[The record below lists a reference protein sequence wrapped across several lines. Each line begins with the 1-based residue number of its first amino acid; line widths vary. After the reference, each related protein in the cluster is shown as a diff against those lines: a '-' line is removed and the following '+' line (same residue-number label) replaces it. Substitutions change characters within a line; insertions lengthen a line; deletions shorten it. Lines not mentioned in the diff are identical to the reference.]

1 MGKSIIVRY
10 TGGGGNEP
18 QGRQGFLSKLPFSKS
33 KFSVSNVNKYYV
45 GVKPQPTLSCVGR
58 IEKRLIKNSLCHP
71 ELVSGSS
78 HRQKCSAICTQKS
91 NVGQVCPTDFDFN
104 TISYAS
110 WKATRHVRGDLVPAF
125 TLAEVLIT
133 LGIIGVVA
141 AMTLPTLMS
150 KYRENVTMSK
160 LKKAYTTL
168 AQAQLM
174 SISEN
179 GDVDGWDWVEAG
191 QESNNAIV
199 LAWFNKYFGKYLNK
213 AEVIDKKKLDP
224 ATQELVDDGIL
235 VRLADGSIVKFYN
248 FAGGALHINL
258 YTNEKT
264 FLDGTAEHGKDAF
277 MFAFNN
283 STSKRLNTYGFNVK
297 DEQKLKYDSSFGC
310 YGNPSIGRVYCARIL
325 QIHGWTVPDDYPW
338 KF

>member
-1 MGKSIIVRY
+1 MNKDNVGWGFYPNKNNEIQKS
-10 TGGGGNEP
+10 T
-18 QGRQGFLSKLPFSKS
+18 S
-33 KFSVSNVNKYYV
+33 
-45 GVKPQPTLSCVGR
+45 
-58 IEKRLIKNSLCHP
+58 CHP
-71 ELVSGSS
+71 ELASPLVADEKEAYKGGCSQSISGSS
-78 HRQKCSAICTQKS
+78 RRQKCATICTQKS
-91 NVGQVCPTDFDFN
+91 NVVQVFQTYNNITLN
-104 TISYAS
+104 TEERSII
-110 WKATRHVRGDLVPAF
+110 WQCLRHHWPRKVAF

-141 AMTLPTLMS
+141 AMTLPTLMA

-179 GDVDGWDWVEAG
+179 GDVDGWDWVESG

-248 FAGGALHINL
+248 FAGGALHIVL

-264 FLDGTAEHGKDAF
+264 FLDGTTVDGKDYF
-277 MFAFNN
+277 MFAFNIN
-283 STSKRLNTYGFNVK
+283 SEKTKRVNTYGFNVS
-297 DEQKLKYDSSFGC
+297 DINELKNNSYTGC
-310 YGNPSIGRVYCARIL
+310 YVENPGSGNRAYCARLL
-325 QIHGWTVPDDYPW
+325 QVYNWTVPDDYPW

>member
-1 MGKSIIVRY
+1 M
-10 TGGGGNEP
+10 
-18 QGRQGFLSKLPFSKS
+18 SKTPFFKFFTKT
-33 KFSVSNVNKYYV
+33 KFSVSDVNKYYV
-45 GVKPQPTLSCVGR
+45 GVKPQPTLNCVGH
-58 IEKRLIKNSLCHP
+58 IEKRLVKNSLCHP

-78 HRQKCSAICTQKS
+78 HRQKCSTICTVSGKEVLDK
-91 NVGQVCPTDFDFN
+91 VGVETPTYNNISLN
-104 TISYAS
+104 TKERSII
-110 WKATRHVRGDLVPAF
+110 WQCLRHHWPRKVAF

-141 AMTLPTLMS
+141 AMTLPTLMA

-179 GDVDGWDWVEAG
+179 GDVDGWDWVESG

-224 ATQELVDDGIL
+224 ATQELVDDGIV
-235 VRLADGSIVKFYN
+235 VRLADGSIFKFSN
-248 FAGGALHINL
+248 FAGGALHIIL

-264 FLDGTAEHGKDAF
+264 FLDGTTVDGKDYF
-277 MFAFNN
+277 MFAFNIN
-283 STSKRLNTYGFNVK
+283 SEKTKRVNTYGFNVS
-297 DEQKLKYDSSFGC
+297 DINELKNNSYTGC
-310 YGNPSIGRVYCARIL
+310 YVENPGSGNRAYCARLL
-325 QIHGWTVPDDYPW
+325 QVYNWTVPDDYPW